1 MKQARGKFSQAQA
14 RSGLTLKS
22 QAWLWLKKWARSTF
36 CLVRNVSV
44 EKFWMKINEACLIT
58 KRLDISPTYLSRTL
72 AINFGVDISLSLT
85 LALSLLSLSRL
96 HHTHTLSSVHTHSL
110 FLNQSLS
117 VDNQESH
124 CLLCFSSRSAKLTHF
139 MTYIKSHVLYK

>member
-1 MKQARGKFSQAQA
+1 MKRARGKLSQAQA

-72 AINFGVDISLSLT
+72 AINFGVDISLSL
-85 LALSLLSLSRL
+85 SLSLSLCSRSL
-96 HHTHTLSSVHTHSL
+96 AYTTHTLSHLCTHTLSP
-110 FLNQSLS
+110 SLS
-117 VDNQESH
+117 ESISL
-124 CLLCFSSRSAKLTHF
+124 CGQSRESLSTLLQF
-139 MTYIKSHVLYK
+139 